1 VDVWVRRC
9 ASFEEEQRADR
20 EFWRAMTPA
29 ARIEALEE
37 LRELWRTSTGDTH
50 EGLRR
55 TVRVLQPPGR

>member
-9 ASFEEEQRADR
+9 ASFEEEQRA
-20 EFWRAMTPA
+20 EAMTPA

-37 LRELWRTSTGDTH
+37 LRELWRTSTGDAH